1 MASFGDNG
9 FDSTAKENQKENNA
23 LPAGDYPAVLVA
35 TEKKQTKDD
44 SGSYLKMDFQII
56 RGEFQNQHI
65 FTNLNLW
72 LAQTD
77 EKKKMAIKIA
87 KGQLSE
93 LCRAVGVGTPKDS
106 TELHGVPLLIRL
118 NVKENGEYGMQN
130 NVTKFTPMPSAAAA
144 AMESP
149 IVHAAGD
156 NPWA

>member
-1 MASFGDNG
+1 MASFGDDG
-9 FDSTAKENQKENNA
+9 FDSNAKENQKESNA

-35 TEKKQTKDD
+35 SERKQTKDE

-65 FTNLNLW
+65 FMNLNLW

-93 LCRAVGVGTPKDS
+93 LCRAVGIGTPKDS
-106 TELHGVPLLIRL
+106 TELHGIPLLVRL

-130 NVTKFTPMPSAAAA
+130 NVTKFSPMPIAASAK
-144 AMESP
+144 EDP
-149 IVHAAGD
+149 VVHVAGD

>member
-35 TEKKQTKDD
+35 SEKKQTKDD

-56 RGEFQNQHI
+56 RGEFQNKHI

-77 EKKKMAIKIA
+77 EKKKMAVKIA

-106 TELHGVPLLIRL
+106 TELHGVPIMIRL
-118 NVKENGEYGMQN
+118 NAKENGEYGMQN
-130 NVTKFTPMPSAAAA
+130 NITKFTPMPSAAAEQIA
-144 AMESP
+144 VAVAQTPGE
-149 IVHAAGD
+149 
-156 NPWA
+156 NPWG